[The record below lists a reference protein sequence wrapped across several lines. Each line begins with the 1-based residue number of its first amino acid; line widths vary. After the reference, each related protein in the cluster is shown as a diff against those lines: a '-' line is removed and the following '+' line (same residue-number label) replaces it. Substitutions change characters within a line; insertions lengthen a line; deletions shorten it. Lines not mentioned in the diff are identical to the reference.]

1 MESVQLTLGL
11 LFLSF
16 LCVNAVPTGKGTTPH
31 KDPREGKMQGIYV
44 HSWNTDFAEHSWFF
58 TEGNTQDVG
67 VTDQS
72 STSEPAPA
80 VTTKPAPAV
89 TTKPTTATGTCVCGR
104 RNPVSRIVGGIQT
117 TVHEY
122 PWQVALTT
130 SSSSTPYCG
139 GTIISSQWILT
150 AAHCVDGASA
160 SSVYVVV
167 GEHDWSVT
175 TETSSTQRIQA
186 SSIIMDNYNS
196 NTMDNDVAL
205 IKLTSAITF
214 PSDNKIAPACLPN
227 AGDDYSNV
235 NATVTGWGTLTQGG
249 NQPNELYEVDVP
261 TMSNTQ
267 CQQFLGSGI
276 TNNMICAGL
285 AAGGKDSCQG
295 DSGGPLVTPGNTAN
309 TFMVV
314 IGVVSWGYGCA
325 GANSPGV
332 YARVGNYLSWISTN
346 IAGSQTCPSP

>member
-11 LFLSF
+11 LLLSF
-16 LCVNAVPTGKGTTPH
+16 LCVNAVPTDTGTTPH
-31 KDPREGKMQGIYV
+31 KEPRQGKMQAIFDEQRYI
-44 HSWNTDFAEHSWFF
+44 TDDS
-58 TEGNTQDVG
+58 TQDVG
-67 VTDQS
+67 VTEPPK
-72 STSEPAPA
+72 TPAPE
-80 VTTKPAPAV
+80 VTTKPA
-89 TTKPTTATGTCVCGR
+89 TTSGTCICGR

-122 PWQVALTT
+122 PWQVALT
-130 SSSSTPYCG
+130 SSSSGKPYCG

-150 AAHCVDGASA
+150 ASHCVDGASA

-167 GEHDWSVT
+167 GEHNWSVT
-175 TETSSTQRIQA
+175 TETSSTQKIQA
-186 SSIIMDNYNS
+186 SSIIMHPNYNKTTY
-196 NTMDNDVAL
+196 NNDVAL

-227 AGDDYSNV
+227 ADNDYSNV
-235 NATVTGWGTLTQGG
+235 EATVTGWGKLTHGG

-267 CQQFLGSGI
+267 CQQFLGNVI